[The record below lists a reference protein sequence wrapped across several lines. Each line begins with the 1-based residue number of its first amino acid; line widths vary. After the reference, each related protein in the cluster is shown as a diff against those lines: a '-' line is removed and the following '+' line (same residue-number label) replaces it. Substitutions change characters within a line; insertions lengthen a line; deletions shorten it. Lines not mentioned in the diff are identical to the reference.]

1 MSDKAVGTSA
11 QIKAGASYH
20 VLRYHLLSVKNG
32 KANLTSS
39 LLSEKVIFLVVLN
52 LNLLI
57 THLLNIICQYRYVK
71 NKYA

>member
-1 MSDKAVGTSA
+1 MSDKAAGISA
-11 QIKAGASYH
+11 HIKAGASYR
-20 VLRYHLLSVKNG
+20 VLHYHLLSVKNG

-39 LLSEKVIFLVVLN
+39 LLDEKVIFLVVLN

-57 THLLNIICQYRYVK
+57 THLLNICQYRYVK